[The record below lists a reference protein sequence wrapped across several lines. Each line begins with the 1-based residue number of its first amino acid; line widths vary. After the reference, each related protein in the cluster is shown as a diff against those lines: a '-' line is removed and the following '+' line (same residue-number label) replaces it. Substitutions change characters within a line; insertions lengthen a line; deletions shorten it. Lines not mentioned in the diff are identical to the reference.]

1 MTNVFLL
8 ENTTDFT
15 EKLNIDELFEKK
27 QKHDLNTLALY
38 NKLLNRIHVR
48 IKTTARQK
56 MDEQYCWFMVPEVM
70 IGVPKYDQV
79 ACINYVMEKLTTNKF
94 NVRYIHPNTLFI
106 SWIHWVPS
114 YVRNEIKSKTGV
126 ILDEYG
132 REKEPEKAETAVA
145 SSMEGLANSS
155 KTPSKTAKLFTPIQ
169 KYKPQGNLVYNDE
182 LLEKLDNK
190 IN

>member
-70 IGVPKYDQV
+70 IGVPKYDQA
-79 ACINYVMEKLTTNKF
+79 ACINYVMEKLTSNKF

-106 SWIHWVPS
+106 SWIHWVPT

-126 ILDEYG
+126 ILDEFG
-132 REKEPEKAETAVA
+132 REKEPEKSETAVA
-145 SSMEGLANSS
+145 SSMEGLANST
-155 KTPSKTAKLFTPIQ
+155 KAPSKNAKLFTPIQ